1 MREDEQYDA
10 RQKTVHERC
19 AQVAIF
25 YPTEKLG
32 WILDEEMHTQ

>member
-1 MREDEQYDA
+1 MRDRKQYTKD
-10 RQKTVHERC
+10 
-19 AQVAIF
+19 AIF